1 MVSGKPADFHV
12 DTRAAGEAPLDVTVM
27 DANYQPV
34 KLDAK
39 DNKNGTY
46 DFSYKP
52 TRGNKHTVQVRKD
65 CVFLLFKDVH
75 FVIFLVIKKNSSVLK
90 LISL

>member
-52 TRGNKHTVQVRKD
+52 TRGNKHTVQVGRLVLMLLRIT
-65 CVFLLFKDVH
+65 VFFFFFH
-75 FVIFLVIKKNSSVLK
+75 GNIR
-90 LISL
+90 ISI